1 MIADRLDEPEVECD
15 LSALPLPLP
24 LLVVLD
30 NVVLDMAGEK
40 TFPKTL
46 LRVS

>member
-1 MIADRLDEPEVECD
+1 VITDRLDEPEVECD
-15 LSALPLPLP
+15 LFALPLPQ
-24 LLVVLD
+24 LVVLD
-30 NVVLDMAGEK
+30 IVVLDMVGEK